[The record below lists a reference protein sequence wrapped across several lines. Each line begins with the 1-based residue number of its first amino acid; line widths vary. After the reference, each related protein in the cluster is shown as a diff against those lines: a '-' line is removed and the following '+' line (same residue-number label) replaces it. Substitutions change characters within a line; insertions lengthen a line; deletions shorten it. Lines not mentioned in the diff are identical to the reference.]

1 MRKDSHTTQLAF
13 RALAD
18 PTRRDIL
25 VQLNQQEM
33 TIGELVE
40 QFDMTRAAVKK
51 HLVILE
57 EGQLISVQTRGRE
70 RVNFLEAENLEIVF
84 DWLAYF
90 DRFWDTKLTNLKN
103 AIEATEAGE
112 SVPRNKSRRKK

>member
-1 MRKDSHTTQLAF
+1 
-13 RALAD
+13 
-18 PTRRDIL
+18 
-25 VQLNQQEM
+25 M